1 MKKIYFTAFLFFSAC
16 TVFAQYGHR
25 DSNRVGINFGA
36 NQFTLNTKNFQTKP
50 GLGWNGGL
58 SIRGNFY
65 NNWDMVYGIQF
76 SENNF
81 TVATNSNFLVNEDVN
96 LKLASAQISLQLSY
110 RLIKH
115 ILSIEFG
122 PIVQVGG
129 KFKSEYDKENN
140 IISGTPLLVKDIQD
154 ISKFNFY
161 PAVGVT
167 AGVKH
172 FRFNICYQYGINNML
187 ENLNSKNFGY
197 DFKGNPGILNGN
209 IILYL

>member
-1 MKKIYFTAFLFFSAC
+1 MKKIYFIVFLFFSVS
-16 TVFAQYGHR
+16 TIFAQYGYR
-25 DSNRVGINFGA
+25 DSNRIGINFGA

-50 GLGWNGGL
+50 GLGWNAGL
-58 SIRGNFY
+58 SLRGNFY
-65 NNWDMVYGIQF
+65 NNWDMVYSIQF

-81 TVATNSNFLVNEDVN
+81 TVATMSNSLVNEDVN

-172 FRFNICYQYGINNML
+172 FRFNICYQYGINSML
-187 ENLNSKNFGY
+187 ENLNSKNLGY

-209 IILYL
+209 IIIYL

>member
-1 MKKIYFTAFLFFSAC
+1 MKRSIYSIFVFSAC
-16 TVFAQYGHR
+16 TIFCTICYR
-25 DSNRVGINFGA
+25 DSNRGNYFVA

-65 NNWDMVYGIQF
+65 IIYGIQF

-81 TVATNSNFLVNEDVN
+81 TVATKSNFLVNEDVN

-122 PIVQVGG
+122 PIVQVVVNLSMI
-129 KFKSEYDKENN
+129 KQHYFRN
-140 IISGTPLLVKDIQD
+140 PLLVKDIQD

-161 PAVGVT
+161 PAVG
-167 AGVKH
+167 
-172 FRFNICYQYGINNML
+172 
-187 ENLNSKNFGY
+187 
-197 DFKGNPGILNGN
+197 
-209 IILYL
+209 

>member
-1 MKKIYFTAFLFFSAC
+1 L
-16 TVFAQYGHR
+16 GHGLWYSIQR
-25 DSNRVGINFGA
+25 K
-36 NQFTLNTKNFQTKP
+36 QFYRRYKEQL
-50 GLGWNGGL
+50 
-58 SIRGNFY
+58 
-65 NNWDMVYGIQF
+65 
-76 SENNF
+76 
-81 TVATNSNFLVNEDVN
+81 LVNEDVN

-161 PAVGVT
+161 PAVG
-167 AGVKH
+167 
-172 FRFNICYQYGINNML
+172 
-187 ENLNSKNFGY
+187 
-197 DFKGNPGILNGN
+197 
-209 IILYL
+209 